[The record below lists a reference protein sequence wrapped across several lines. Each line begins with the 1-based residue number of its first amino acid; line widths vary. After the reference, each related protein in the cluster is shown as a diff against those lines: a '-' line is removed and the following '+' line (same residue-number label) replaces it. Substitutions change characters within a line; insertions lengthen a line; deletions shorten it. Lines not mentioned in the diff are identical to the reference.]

1 MHYTPS
7 TIPKDA
13 MEALRPA
20 FDRSYTEHVETW
32 IDRCKSG
39 EAHLWRHNGYWAI
52 GRLITALKNGERIYH
67 QVASAGEFEP
77 ALVEEMKAWAKANGC
92 VKLVAEVRPGM
103 VRRTSGYVIKSVT
116 AEMEI

>member
-1 MHYTPS
+1 MHYTPT
-7 TIPKDA
+7 TIPDEA

-20 FDRSYTEHVETW
+20 FDRSYTEYVETW
-32 IDRCKSG
+32 IDRCRSG
-39 EAHLWRHNGYWAI
+39 DAHLWRLNDYWAI
-52 GRLITALKNGERIYH
+52 ARLITAHKNGERIYH
-67 QVASAGEFEP
+67 QVASAGAFEP
-77 ALVEEMKAWAKANGC
+77 ELVDEMKAWAKAHGC